1 MGKQA
6 TPVLYDYTRESVKS
20 YATFAATYLASFTLA
35 HVFLKAT
42 DLSLETTDGLL
53 KWSAYEKVD
62 PVLVGLRRLRSNVEH
77 LRKQG
82 VGLNGTVKAKALEE
96 ATLVGALVEIL
107 GLASF
112 FKAGNVDEALANE
125 VDDDA
130 IDVANLTPTKTRSG
144 QTV

>member
-1 MGKQA
+1 
-6 TPVLYDYTRESVKS
+6 VKS
-20 YATFAATYLASFTLA
+20 YATFAATFLASFALA
-35 HVFLKAT
+35 NVFLKAT
-42 DLSLETTDGLL
+42 DLSLEITDGLL
-53 KWSAYEKVD
+53 KWSANEKVD
-62 PVLVGLRRLRSNVEH
+62 PVLVGLRKLRTDAEYF
-77 LRKQG
+77 RKQG
-82 VGLNGTVKAKALEE
+82 VALNGTEKAKALEE

-112 FKAGNVDEALANE
+112 FSKAGIADEALVSE